1 MQTCI
6 PKCMHVRT
14 HAHTHNTH
22 MHTHSDGQTHTH
34 MHAHSNMHT
43 YVPDTYVHTSEHMH
57 THTQTHTHKHTHYC
71 INHFN
76 SKNMRSILVTKS
88 TNANYQNTNGS
99 PTKRWHIL
107 AGSYRKMKHLGIKNW
122 GTNKLAWILKNTRS
136 ILLTKSAD
144 ANYQNTNG
152 SPTKRWHILAGSYQ
166 KMKHLG
172 SIEPKY

>member
-1 MQTCI
+1 MY
-6 PKCMHVRT
+6 
-14 HAHTHNTH
+14 AHTHIHTTH
-22 MHTHSDGQTHTH
+22 ICTHTVMGKHTHTH

-57 THTQTHTHKHTHYC
+57 HTCTHTNTYTHYC

-107 AGSYRKMKHLGIKNW
+107 AGSYRKMKHLGTKNW
-122 GTNKLAWILKNTRS
+122 GTNKLACVVKNTRS
-136 ILLTKSAD
+136 KLLTKSAD

-152 SPTKRWHILAGSYQ
+152 SSTKRWHILAGSYR

-172 SIEPKY
+172 SIEPRY